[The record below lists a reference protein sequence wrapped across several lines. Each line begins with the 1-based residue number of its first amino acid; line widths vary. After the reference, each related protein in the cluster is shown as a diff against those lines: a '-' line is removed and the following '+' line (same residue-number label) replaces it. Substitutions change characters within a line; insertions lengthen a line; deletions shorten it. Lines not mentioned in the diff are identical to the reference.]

1 MSNPVVA
8 MPYIPYLFEWSPLYF
23 VQAAL
28 TIWMLVDANRRGVDY
43 YWFLIIL
50 AFQPLGPWVYFF
62 LYKVKDFRGGRG
74 WPAGLLQRRASLE
87 ELRHRAERLPTA
99 ANRLELGERLVETGM
114 FAEAAPHLEAVLARE
129 PQHCQ
134 ALFALAESHRGLGR
148 PEQAVPLLQTLVAR
162 HPGWR
167 DYHAYHRLIEV
178 RDEAGDKLGA
188 VASCRE
194 LARVAP
200 SLEHKCLLSELLLE
214 TGERTE
220 AKKVVEQGL
229 EDYRYLTGLSRR
241 RDRRWVGKAKQ
252 LRKQCQESFAA
263 AKKQAS

>member
-1 MSNPVVA
+1 

-114 FAEAAPHLEAVLARE
+114 FAEAVPHLGRCSRASRSIARPCSRWRNPTAVW
-129 PQHCQ
+129 
-134 ALFALAESHRGLGR
+134 
-148 PEQAVPLLQTLVAR
+148 AVPSR
-162 HPGWR
+162 R
-167 DYHAYHRLIEV
+167 CR
-178 RDEAGDKLGA
+178 
-188 VASCRE
+188 SCR
-194 LARVAP
+194 
-200 SLEHKCLLSELLLE
+200 
-214 TGERTE
+214 
-220 AKKVVEQGL
+220 
-229 EDYRYLTGLSRR
+229 
-241 RDRRWVGKAKQ
+241 RWSPAIPAGAIIMPTI
-252 LRKQCQESFAA
+252 A
-263 AKKQAS
+263 